1 MKPFRVTTRC
11 ALCDYT
17 LVTIRE
23 HAEPEEAFFARRE
36 DDAVRLA
43 EHVQRDHPEVREWYI
58 ILRRDERG

>member
-23 HAEPEEAFFARRE
+23 HAEPEEAFFAHRE
-36 DDAVRLA
+36 ADAEQLA
-43 EHVQRDHPEVREWYI
+43 RHVQREHPEVQERYI